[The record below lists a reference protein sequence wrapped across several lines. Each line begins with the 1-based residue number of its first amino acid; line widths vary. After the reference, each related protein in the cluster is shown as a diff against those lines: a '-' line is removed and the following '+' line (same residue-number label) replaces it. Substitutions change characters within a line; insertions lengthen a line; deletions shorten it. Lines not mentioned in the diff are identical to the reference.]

1 MKTLARLFLTIA
13 LVLILGL
20 GAIAS
25 AQARH
30 QAAGQHSIVICTG
43 YGLVTITLDADGNP
57 VKRILP
63 CPDCV
68 PLQTGLPLDAIAL
81 PTCPAAF
88 GNVVLLA
95 KDDLLASQPAG
106 HWHLARAPPGPV

>member
-1 MKTLARLFLTIA
+1 MKPIARLFLTLA
-13 LVLILGL
+13 LALTLGL

-68 PLQTGLPLDAIAL
+68 PLQTGLPLDVVAL
-81 PTCPAAF
+81 PTCPAVFRAM
-88 GNVVLLA
+88 VSLSQT
-95 KDDLLASQPAG
+95 DLLSAQPAG
-106 HWHLARAPPGPV
+106 HWHFARAPPDLV